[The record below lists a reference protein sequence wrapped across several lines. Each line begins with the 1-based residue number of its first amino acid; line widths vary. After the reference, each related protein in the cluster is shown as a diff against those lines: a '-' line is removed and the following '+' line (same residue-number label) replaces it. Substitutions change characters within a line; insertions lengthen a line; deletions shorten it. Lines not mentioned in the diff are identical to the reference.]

1 MQQTNKTETDPAEA
15 FLTKVTE
22 VIAPLVQDLE
32 IRLDKANYVQE
43 KLTQHLD
50 ETHREVINCKEL
62 IQKKEVRTPPPNTAL
77 FEIIADKWYQKMAAK
92 LESLPKKHSF
102 RILFFPEHNTV
113 EYLKKLWG
121 FVLKWLFL
129 IVLLKP
135 LYSLSD
141 KWLDGHNEENRYKNA
156 WKTLY
161 DNGDR
166 KSKKIMDEVLENK

>member
-1 MQQTNKTETDPAEA
+1 MQQNNKIETDHAEA

-32 IRLDKANYVQE
+32 TRLDKAKEAQE
-43 KLTQHLD
+43 KLTQHLN
-50 ETHREVINCKEL
+50 ETHREVVNCKEL
-62 IQKKEVRTPPPNTAL
+62 LQNKEVKPPLTNTAL
-77 FEIIADKWYQKMAAK
+77 FEIMADKWYQKMAAK
-92 LESLPKKHSF
+92 LDSLPKKHSF

-121 FVLKWLFL
+121 FVFKWLFL
-129 IVLLKP
+129 IVLLKSFY
-135 LYSLSD
+135 LLGD
-141 KWLDGHNEENRYKNA
+141 KWLNGYNQENSYKKA